1 MGWILGGRPRRGLQ
15 MPARTGRM
23 TFSRRMRRPANGRI
37 PAALFFNIEAKA
49 QTARI
54 NPTLT
59 DLGQPPYNV
68 VLTQGVCD
76 LVQGLEGTTH
86 KAVTLLNHGDSLPM
100 SAAEAAQTPN
110 RIGEYHF

>member
-1 MGWILGGRPRRGLQ
+1 
-15 MPARTGRM
+15 
-23 TFSRRMRRPANGRI
+23 
-37 PAALFFNIEAKA
+37 
-49 QTARI
+49 
-54 NPTLT
+54 
-59 DLGQPPYNV
+59 V